1 MANLGG
7 WRGTSIGQITRHSP
21 SAPASGTY
29 TYLFQD
35 MTIDGWR
42 IAVSRALVNKHV
54 TPYDDWRLAHG
65 RVTPRTRWQS
75 LHHQQNIKKYLYCTY
90 SYHSYKLKFRMIS
103 RKHRKSERAVHYAEG
118 KAHGRES
125 TAFFVQ
131 AVVHNPRTAVYVA

>member
-65 RVTPRTRWQS
+65 RVTPRTCWQS

-90 SYHSYKLKFRMIS
+90 SYHSYKLKYRRYHGNIANQNVLSTML
-103 RKHRKSERAVHYAEG
+103 KG
-118 KAHGRES
+118 K
-125 TAFFVQ
+125 
-131 AVVHNPRTAVYVA
+131 RTAGKVRHSLFRQ